1 VNSPLDIFE
10 EKFPHQLKT
19 LKEISRNGNDCLI
32 DILDEHFCFDDIV
45 DEYFA
50 GTANDK
56 VQKFD
61 AIIFNK
67 KTIYCIEFKD
77 STPRKIHNREVRGK
91 ASEGYA
97 SFSKIC
103 HDNNLSLQD
112 YRLIFMV
119 VYELPEQQSNRQRI
133 QSRIS
138 DTIQFGL
145 QKYKN
150 KFYNDILTLDKVKFE
165 ELYYEFYKKE
175 RN

>member
-1 VNSPLDIFE
+1 MSSPIDFFE
-10 EKFPHQLKT
+10 EKFSHQLKT
-19 LKEISRNGNDCLI
+19 LKEISRNNDVFLLNI
-32 DILDEHFCFDDIV
+32 TDKHFSFDDIV
-45 DEYFA
+45 DEYFG
-50 GTANDK
+50 GTPNDK

-67 KTIYCIEFKD
+67 KTVYCIEFKD
-77 STPRKIHNREVRGK
+77 STPRRINNREVRGK

-103 HDNNLSLQD
+103 HDNNLSLRD
-112 YRLIFMV
+112 YTLIFMV
-119 VYELPEQQSNRQRI
+119 VYELPEQQSNRQKV

-165 ELYYEFYKKE
+165 ELYYKFYEKE
-175 RN
+175 NK

>member
-1 VNSPLDIFE
+1 VNSPIDIFQ
-10 EKFPHQLKT
+10 KNFSHQLKT
-19 LKEISRNGNDCLI
+19 LKEISRNEDVFLVKI
-32 DILDEHFCFDDIV
+32 TDEHFSFDDIV
-45 DEYFA
+45 DEYFG

-61 AIIFNK
+61 AIIFSK

-77 STPRKIHNREVRGK
+77 STPRRISNREVRGK

-103 HDNNLSLQD
+103 HDNDISLKD

-119 VYELPEQQSNRQRI
+119 VYELPKQQSNRKKV

-138 DTIQFGL
+138 DTIKFGL

-165 ELYYEFYKKE
+165 ELYYEFYQKE
-175 RN
+175 DK

>member
-1 VNSPLDIFE
+1 VNSPIDIFQE
-10 EKFPHQLKT
+10 NFSHQLKS
-19 LKEISRNGNDCLI
+19 LKEISRNENVFLVNITDT
-32 DILDEHFCFDDIV
+32 HFSFDDIV
-45 DEYFA
+45 DEYFG

-77 STPRKIHNREVRGK
+77 STPRKIHNKEVRGK

-103 HDNNLSLQD
+103 HDKDISLKD

-119 VYELPEQQSNRQRI
+119 VYELPEQQSNRQKV

-165 ELYYEFYKKE
+165 ELYYEFYQKE
-175 RN
+175 DK

>member
-1 VNSPLDIFE
+1 VNSPSNIFE
-10 EKFPHQLKT
+10 KKFSHQLKT
-19 LKEISRNGNDCLI
+19 LKEISRNGDEYLI
-32 DILDEHFCFDDIV
+32 TILDEHFSFDDIV

-50 GTANDK
+50 GTVDK

-67 KTIYCIEFKD
+67 KIIYCIEFKD
-77 STPRKIHNREVRGK
+77 STPRRINNREVRGK

-103 HDNNLSLQD
+103 HDYNLSLKD

-119 VYELPEQQSNRQRI
+119 VYELPEQQTNRGKV

-138 DTIQFGL
+138 NTIRFGL

-165 ELYYEFYKKE
+165 ELYYEVYQKE
-175 RN
+175 KN